1 MFIDGY
7 EVIVGASVGSAS
19 APKDG
24 ETPEAILSNADMAL
38 YAAKAEGR
46 GNWRAFEKS
55 MDAKIQI
62 RRLVE
67 LDLRAAVANDA
78 IEVHFQPIVEVATQ
92 PDLRLRGAGALEP
105 SGARPRFAGRVHPDR
120 RRARPDERVRRQRA
134 APRVRRL
141 RLVAG
146 RG

>member
-1 MFIDGY
+1 MREVRRPVFVDGY
-7 EVIVGASVGSAS
+7 EVIVGVSVGSAS

-62 RRLVE
+62 RRLIE

-78 IEVHFQPIVEVATQ
+78 IEVHYQPIVEVATRQSRVSRRWRAGTIRCAVGSRQ
-92 PDLRLRGAGALEP
+92 PNSSRSSRNSA
-105 SGARPRFAGRVHPDR
+105 
-120 RRARPDERVRRQRA
+120 
-134 APRVRRL
+134 
-141 RLVAG
+141 
-146 RG
+146 